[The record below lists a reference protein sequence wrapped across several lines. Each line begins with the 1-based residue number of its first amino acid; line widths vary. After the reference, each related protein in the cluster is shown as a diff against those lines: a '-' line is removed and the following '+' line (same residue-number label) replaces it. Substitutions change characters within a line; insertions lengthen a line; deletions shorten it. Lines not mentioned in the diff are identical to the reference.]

1 MYKIE
6 YKPICI
12 IYKIYNKMFQTQ
24 GSTYE
29 LTGSKILRLV
39 PAPVPVSVL
48 VPETISVP
56 VLEKPV
62 SMLTRKSTLYQSQ
75 SSTSTSY
82 VKYGECDD
90 SDSDND
96 SHERDKSASERDK
109 SASER
114 DKSASECDKNRK
126 LLPSFDNPSVKQAMS
141 TMKKHAFAFDTVGS
155 DTKHCCKKRF
165 PVPGQSSTMNQL
177 FWCVYIACKGH
188 ADFDMIANAFV
199 RETEFKYE
207 TAELARG
214 GKHLIKPAFKKYKM
228 SLPNFE
234 AELIISKRTTLQLM
248 AGIALC
254 HHKPVLYI
262 DGRLFIEI
270 KRSDT
275 AEEDAESS
283 GHESEYTVIEKVKN
297 RYCVY
302 KDTHGKELARCNN
315 ELLKMESI
323 DSPVRSM
330 SYYKVKELED
340 MYKRLGL
347 TDTLSK
353 KADLYAEV
361 LKYIQSSG
369 ITV

>member
-1 MYKIE
+1 
-6 YKPICI
+6 
-12 IYKIYNKMFQTQ
+12 MFQTQ
-24 GSTYE
+24 GSVYE
-29 LTGSKILRLV
+29 LTGRKILETV
-39 PAPVPVSVL
+39 PKPVL
-48 VPETISVP
+48 VPVTVP
-56 VLEKPV
+56 ITVPKPEPVPDKHV

-96 SHERDKSASERDK
+96 NHKNNKSATD
-109 SASER
+109 
-114 DKSASECDKNRK
+114 RK
-126 LLPSFDNPSVKQAMS
+126 LLPNFDNPSVKQAIT
-141 TMKKHAFAFDTVGS
+141 TMNFNQKPIKPAFAAVNS
-155 DTKHCCKKRF
+155 HLKRF

-188 ADFDMIANAFV
+188 ADFDMITNAFV

-234 AELIISKRTTLQLM
+234 AELISSKRTTLQLM

-254 HHKPVLYI
+254 HHKPVIYI

-270 KRSDT
+270 KRNDN
-275 AEEDAESS
+275 AEEDAEA
-283 GHESEYTVIEKVKN
+283 ESEVEYTVIEKVKN

-302 KDTHGKELARCNN
+302 KDAHGTELSRCRK

-323 DSPVRSM
+323 ESPVRSI
-330 SYYKVKELED
+330 SYYKVNELED
-340 MYKRLGL
+340 MCKRLGL
-347 TDTLSK
+347 STAPSK

-361 LKYIQSSG
+361 LKCIQTSG

>member
-1 MYKIE
+1 
-6 YKPICI
+6 
-12 IYKIYNKMFQTQ
+12 MFQTQ
-24 GSTYE
+24 GSVYE
-29 LTGSKILRLV
+29 LTGRKILETVPKPLLV
-39 PAPVPVSVL
+39 PVT
-48 VPETISVP
+48 VPEPISVP
-56 VLEKPV
+56 DKHV

-75 SSTSTSY
+75 SY

-96 SHERDKSASERDK
+96 SHERDKSATERDK
-109 SASER
+109 S
-114 DKSASECDKNRK
+114 DKNHK
-126 LLPSFDNPSVKQAMS
+126 LVPTFDSPGVKQAMS
-141 TMKKHAFAFDTVGS
+141 TMKKEAFAFEGGA
-155 DTKHCCKKRF
+155 KHCNSAGSKKRF

-188 ADFDMIANAFV
+188 ADFDMITNAFI

-234 AELIISKRTTLQLM
+234 AELISSKRTTLQLM

-270 KRSDT
+270 KRSDK
-275 AEEDAESS
+275 AEEAAESQDAEADS
-283 GHESEYTVIEKVKN
+283 EVEYTVIEKVKN

-302 KDTHGKELARCNN
+302 KDAHGTELSRCRK

-323 DSPVRSM
+323 ESPVRSI
-330 SYYKVKELED
+330 SYYKVNELED
-340 MYKRLGL
+340 MCKRLGL
-347 TDTLSK
+347 SAVPSK

>member
-1 MYKIE
+1 
-6 YKPICI
+6 
-12 IYKIYNKMFQTQ
+12 MFQTQ
-24 GSTYE
+24 GSVYE
-29 LTGSKILRLV
+29 LTGRKILETV
-39 PAPVPVSVL
+39 PKPVLLPVTVPVTIPVTVPVTVPNPEPVPD
-48 VPETISVP
+48 
-56 VLEKPV
+56 KHV

-90 SDSDND
+90 SDSDSDN
-96 SHERDKSASERDK
+96 HENNKSATQRDKSATERDTN
-109 SASER
+109 
-114 DKSASECDKNRK
+114 KNHK
-126 LLPSFDNPSVKQAMS
+126 VVPTFDSPGVKQAMS
-141 TMKKHAFAFDTVGS
+141 TMKKEAFAFEGAAKHANTAGS
-155 DTKHCCKKRF
+155 KKRF

-228 SLPNFE
+228 SLSNFE
-234 AELIISKRTTLQLM
+234 AELISSKRTTLQLM
-248 AGIALC
+248 AGIVLC
-254 HHKPVLYI
+254 YHKPVLYI

-270 KRSDT
+270 NRCDNV
-275 AEEDAESS
+275 EEHAESQCA
-283 GHESEYTVIEKVKN
+283 ETEYTVIEKVKN

-302 KDTHGKELARCNN
+302 KDAHGTELSRCRK

-323 DSPVRSM
+323 ESPVRSI

-340 MYKRLGL
+340 MCKRLGL
-347 TDTLSK
+347 STAPSK

-361 LKYIQSSG
+361 LKYIQTSG

>member
-1 MYKIE
+1 
-6 YKPICI
+6 
-12 IYKIYNKMFQTQ
+12 MFQTQ
-24 GSTYE
+24 GSVYE
-29 LTGSKILRLV
+29 LTGRKIFETI
-39 PAPVPVSVL
+39 PPKTVL
-48 VPETISVP
+48 VPVTVP
-56 VLEKPV
+56 VTVPNPEPVPDKHV

-90 SDSDND
+90 SDSDSDNHENNK
-96 SHERDKSASERDK
+96 SATERDKSATERDK
-109 SASER
+109 SN
-114 DKSASECDKNRK
+114 KNHK
-126 LLPSFDNPSVKQAMS
+126 VVPTFDSPGVKQAMS
-141 TMKKHAFAFDTVGS
+141 TMKKEAFAFEGVA
-155 DTKHCCKKRF
+155 KHCNNSAGSKKRF

-188 ADFDMIANAFV
+188 AEFDMITNAFV

-234 AELIISKRTTLQLM
+234 AELISSKRTTLQLM

-254 HHKPVLYI
+254 HHKPVIYI

-270 KRSDT
+270 KRSDN
-275 AEEDAESS
+275 AEEDAEA
-283 GHESEYTVIEKVKN
+283 ESEVEYTVIEKVKN

-302 KDTHGKELARCNN
+302 KDAHGTELSRCRK

-323 DSPVRSM
+323 ESPVRSI
-330 SYYKVKELED
+330 SYYKVNELED
-340 MYKRLGL
+340 MCKRLGL
-347 TDTLSK
+347 STGPSK

-361 LKYIQSSG
+361 LKYIQTSG